1 MTNCTIR
8 SLLVL
13 TLVAKALSLVVS
25 LTGSLQA
32 EENCDTLDSLKL
44 EFCNRKPKQRIVFRI
59 LTGRLGG
66 GGGGGC
72 HSIVSLVLDQAAAL
86 SNSSDESVYR

>member
-1 MTNCTIR
+1 MTNCIVR

-13 TLVAKALSLVVS
+13 TLVAEALSLVVS

-59 LTGRLGG
+59 LTGRQGG
-66 GGGGGC
+66 RF
-72 HSIVSLVLDQAAAL
+72 VTQLFL
-86 SNSSDESVYR
+86 YF